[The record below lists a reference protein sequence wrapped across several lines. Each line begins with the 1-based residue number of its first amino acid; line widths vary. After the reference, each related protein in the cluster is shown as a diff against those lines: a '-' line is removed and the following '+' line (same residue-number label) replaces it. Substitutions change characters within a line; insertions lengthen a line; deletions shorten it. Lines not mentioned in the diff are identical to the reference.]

1 MSKLEYLARPLV
13 AFDPYNKDHRRY
25 YAEFLEY
32 GGWGRCPVRF
42 VCPEDSGF
50 DLPTMI
56 QRSSISYY
64 IDREFGGGKLAQD
77 RSSALSRKA
86 DALYKEAGK
95 LRIESKALLKPRRS

>member
-1 MSKLEYLARPLV
+1 MSKLEFLARPLV

-32 GGWGRCPVRF
+32 G
-42 VCPEDSGF
+42 
-50 DLPTMI
+50 
-56 QRSSISYY
+56 
-64 IDREFGGGKLAQD
+64 KLAQV

-95 LRIESKALLKPRRS
+95 LRIESKALMKPRRK

>member
-1 MSKLEYLARPLV
+1 MSKLEYYARPLV

-42 VCPEDSGF
+42 VCPEDFGM

-56 QRSSISYY
+56 KHHLIQFY
-64 IDREFGGGKLAQD
+64 IDKEFGGAK
-77 RSSALSRKA
+77 LSRERSLKLKQTA
-86 DALYKEAGK
+86 DDMYKEAGR
-95 LRIESKALLKPRRS
+95 LRKEAAALLKPRRP